1 MAVCCHAVSLR
12 NVLIIMSDVRWFP
25 MRVTYNRELK
35 VKDALDSL
43 HVESFIPMQYKILD
57 TPQGR
62 RRQLVPAIHN
72 LIFVHSEQRILSELK
87 MSRKELEPLR
97 YMHRVVTETGRS
109 EILYVPDKE
118 MENFL
123 KVAQKEDD
131 SIRFLDYDLLMG
143 RQGKPVRVIEG
154 PFAGVEG
161 TIVRIQR
168 NKRVVVKIEGVAAVA
183 ITFVPPSF
191 LEKI

>member
-1 MAVCCHAVSLR
+1 MTD
-12 NVLIIMSDVRWFP
+12 IRWFP

-35 VKDALDSL
+35 VKSELDDL
-43 HVESFIPMQYKILD
+43 HIENFIPMQYKIVD
-57 TPQGR
+57 TPDGR
-62 RRQLVPAIHN
+62 HRKLVPAIHN
-72 LIFVHSEQRILSELK
+72 LIFVRSAQTELSALK
-87 MSRKELEPLR
+87 MTRKELEPLR
-97 YMHRVVTETGRS
+97 YMHRVRTDTGRS
-109 EILYVPDKE
+109 EILWIPDRE

-123 KVAQKEDD
+123 MVACREDD
-131 SIRFLDYDLLMG
+131 SIRYLDYDSLVG
-143 RQGKPVRVIEG
+143 RQGKPVRVIDG

-191 LEKI
+191 LEEI

>member
-1 MAVCCHAVSLR
+1 MTD
-12 NVLIIMSDVRWFP
+12 IRWFP

-35 VKDALDSL
+35 VKSELDDL
-43 HVESFIPMQYKILD
+43 GIENFIPMQYKIVD
-57 TPQGR
+57 TRDGR

-72 LIFVHSEQRILSELK
+72 LIFVRSAQTELSALK
-87 MSRKELEPLR
+87 MTRKELEPLR
-97 YMHRVVTETGRS
+97 YMHRVRTDTGRS
-109 EILYVPDKE
+109 EILWIPDRE

-123 KVAQKEDD
+123 LVARKEDD
-131 SIRFLDYDLLMG
+131 SIRFLDYDSLMG

-168 NKRVVVKIEGVAAVA
+168 NKRVVVKIDGVAAVA

-191 LEKI
+191 LEEV